1 MVVWKNDDELFALM
15 RETLYSSVIGDILD
29 KMDELK
35 TELAKKTESTKG
47 KIKLKKS
54 MTITDLI
61 KAMEPEIKKAL
72 PGYYSHVAEW

>member
-1 MVVWKNDDELFALM
+1 
-15 RETLYSSVIGDILD
+15 
-29 KMDELK
+29 MDELK